1 MMSPVAERI
10 YAKMNGLIKERDEV
24 HNQINQLQR
33 TIGEVKHHIHHTELE
48 IVADGVSGHGS
59 GVPDVRLAN
68 ELRELN
74 KEKHELHDDEKLLK
88 DLSAKYSNLTKTI
101 EDHRFWMRR
110 ADSIDP
116 VHQREAEKKI
126 FG

>member
-10 YAKMNGLIKERDEV
+10 YVKMNSLIKERDEV
-24 HNQINQLQR
+24 HNQINKLQR
-33 TIGEVKHHIHHTELE
+33 TISDVKHHIHHTELE
-48 IVADGVSGHGS
+48 IVVDGGSGHSS

-74 KEKHELHDDEKLLK
+74 KEEHELHDDEKVLK
-88 DLSAKYSNLTKTI
+88 DLTAKYSSLTKMI

-110 ADSIDP
+110 ADTADP
-116 VHQREAEKKI
+116 VRQREAEKRI